1 MRLGDIEVHLI
12 GDGTFRLDGGAMFGV
27 IPRPLWEKKSP
38 PDDRN
43 RILLGMNILLIRA
56 GGKLILVET
65 GGGDKWNEKQ
75 NAIYLF
81 ESSGRLPQRLA
92 ALGIKPEEIDIV
104 INTHLHFDHCGWNT
118 RMVNGVA
125 VPTFPNARYIVQR
138 KEFDHA
144 CAPTER
150 DRASYFPDNFMPMQK
165 SGQWDFLTGDSQ
177 IMPGIEVIV
186 VPGHIK
192 DMQCVKISGGGHT
205 IFFVADLVPTVAHLS
220 YPWIMGY
227 DLYPMTTLE
236 SKHKWLPI
244 VAKENWTIVF
254 GHDPHM
260 PAAKLRE
267 KEGGFDAE
275 PVTID

>member
-1 MRLGDIEVHLI
+1 MLLGDIEVHLL

-43 RILLGMNILLIRA
+43 RILLGMSVLLIRA

-65 GGGDKWNEKQ
+65 GGGDKWNAKQ

-81 ESSGRLPQRLA
+81 EESGRLPQRLA
-92 ALGIKPEEIDIV
+92 ALGVKPEEIDIV

-118 RMVNGVA
+118 RLVNGVA
-125 VPTFPNARYIVQR
+125 VPTFPNARYVVQC
-138 KEFDHA
+138 KEFEHA

-165 SGQWDFLTGDSQ
+165 SGQWDFLNGDSQ

-192 DMQCVKISGGGHT
+192 DMQCVKISGGGQT
-205 IFFVADLVPTVAHLS
+205 IFFVADLVPTAAHLS

-236 SKHKWLPI
+236 NKHKWLPI
-244 VAKENWTIVF
+244 VAKENWTIIF
-254 GHDPHM
+254 GHEPHI

-267 KEGGFDAE
+267 RDGGFDAE
-275 PVTID
+275 PVLID

>member
-1 MRLGDIEVHLI
+1 MRLGDIEVHLL

-56 GGKLILVET
+56 GGKRILVET
-65 GGGDKWNEKQ
+65 GGGDKWNAKQ

-81 ESSGRLPQRLA
+81 EASGRLPERLA
-92 ALGIKPEEIDIV
+92 ALGVKPEEIDIV

-118 RMVNGVA
+118 RLVNGVA
-125 VPTFPNARYIVQR
+125 VPTFSNARYIVQR
-138 KEFDHA
+138 KEYEHA

-150 DRASYFPDNFMPMQK
+150 DRASYFPDNFMPMQE
-165 SGQWDFLTGDSQ
+165 SGQWDFLSGDSQ

-192 DMQCVKISGGGHT
+192 DMQCVKITGGGQT

-244 VAKENWTIVF
+244 AAKENWTVIF

>member
-1 MRLGDIEVHLI
+1 MLLGDIEVHLL

-43 RILLGMNILLIRA
+43 RILLGMSVLLIRA

-65 GGGDKWNEKQ
+65 GGGDKWNAKQ

-81 ESSGRLPQRLA
+81 EESGRLPQRLA
-92 ALGIKPEEIDIV
+92 ALGVKPEEIDIV

-118 RMVNGVA
+118 RLVNGVA
-125 VPTFPNARYIVQR
+125 VPTFPNARYVVQC
-138 KEFDHA
+138 KEFEHA

-165 SGQWDFLTGDSQ
+165 SGQWDFLDGDSQ

-192 DMQCVKISGGGHT
+192 DMQCVKISGGGQT
-205 IFFVADLVPTVAHLS
+205 IFFVADLVPTAAHLS

-260 PAAKLRE
+260 PSAKLRE

-275 PVTID
+275 PLPID

>member
-1 MRLGDIEVHLI
+1 MRLGDIEVHLL

-43 RILLGMNILLIRA
+43 RILLGMNIILIRA
-56 GGKLILVET
+56 GGKRILVET
-65 GGGDKWNEKQ
+65 GGGDKWNAKQ

-81 ESSGRLPQRLA
+81 EASGRLPERLA
-92 ALGIKPEEIDIV
+92 ALGVKPEEIDIV

-118 RMVNGVA
+118 RLVNGVA
-125 VPTFPNARYIVQR
+125 VPTFSNARYIVQR
-138 KEFDHA
+138 KEYEHA

-150 DRASYFPDNFMPMQK
+150 DRASYFPDNFMPMQE
-165 SGQWDFLTGDSQ
+165 SGQWDFLSGDSQ

-192 DMQCVKISGGGHT
+192 DMQCVKITGGGQT

-244 VAKENWTIVF
+244 AAKENWTVIF

>member
-1 MRLGDIEVHLI
+1 MRLGDIEVHLL

-27 IPRPLWEKKSP
+27 IPRPMWERKSP

-43 RILLGMNILLIRA
+43 RILLAMNILLIRA
-56 GGKLILVET
+56 AGKRILIET
-65 GGGDKWNEKQ
+65 GGGNKWNEKQ

-81 ESSGRLPQRLA
+81 EKSGRLLERLA
-92 ALGIKPEEIDIV
+92 AVGVKPEEIDIV

-118 RMVNGVA
+118 HLVNGVA

-138 KEFDHA
+138 KEFEHA

-150 DRASYFPDNFMPMQK
+150 DRASYFPDNFMPMEK
-165 SGQWDFLTGDSQ
+165 SGQWDFLNGDSE

-186 VPGHIK
+186 VPGHIR
-192 DMQCVKISGGGHT
+192 DMQCVKITGGGQT
-205 IFFVADLVPTVAHLS
+205 IFFVADLVPTAAHLS

-254 GHDPHM
+254 GHEPHT
-260 PAAKLRE
+260 PTAKLRE
-267 KEGGFDAE
+267 REGGFDAE
-275 PVTID
+275 PLLID

>member
-1 MRLGDIEVHLI
+1 MRLGDIEVHLL

-43 RILLGMNILLIRA
+43 RILLAMNVLLIRA
-56 GGKLILVET
+56 GDKNVLVET
-65 GGGDKWNEKQ
+65 GGGDKWNAKQ
-75 NAIYLF
+75 NSIYLF
-81 ESSGRLPQRLA
+81 ESSGRLPERLA
-92 ALGIKPEEIDIV
+92 AVGVKPEQIDIV

-118 RMVNGVA
+118 RLVDGVA
-125 VPTFPNARYIVQR
+125 VPTFPNARYLVQG
-138 KEFDHA
+138 KEFEHA

-150 DRASYFPDNFMPMQK
+150 DRASYFPDNFLPMQK
-165 SGQWDFLTGDSQ
+165 SGQWDFLDGDSQ

-192 DMQCVKISGGGHT
+192 DMQCVKITGGGQT
-205 IFFVADLVPTVAHLS
+205 IFFAADLVPTAAHLS

-254 GHDPHM
+254 GHEPHT
-260 PAAKLRE
+260 PAAKLNE

-275 PVTID
+275 PVLID

>member
-1 MRLGDIEVHLI
+1 MHLGDIEVHLLS
-12 GDGTFRLDGGAMFGV
+12 DGTFRLDGGAMFGV

-43 RILLGMNILLIRA
+43 RILLGMNILLVRA
-56 GGKLILVET
+56 SGKTILVEA
-65 GGGDKWNEKQ
+65 GGGDKWNAKQ
-75 NAIYLF
+75 NAIYAF
-81 ESSGRLPQRLA
+81 ESSGRLLERLA
-92 ALGIKPEEIDIV
+92 AAGVKPENIDIV
-104 INTHLHFDHCGWNT
+104 VNTHLHFDHCGWNT
-118 RMVNGVA
+118 RTVNGVA

-138 KEFDHA
+138 KEFEHA

-150 DRASYFPDNFMPMQK
+150 DRASYFPDNFMPMQASK
-165 SGQWDFLTGDSQ
+165 QWEFTDGDTE
-177 IMPGIEVIV
+177 ILPGIEAIV
-186 VPGHIK
+186 VAGHIK
-192 DMQCVKISGGGHT
+192 DMQCIKITGDGQT

-236 SKHKWLPI
+236 NKHKWLPI
-244 VAKENWTIVF
+244 VARENWTIIF

-267 KEGGFDAE
+267 REGGFDTE
-275 PVTID
+275 PVWID

>member
-1 MRLGDIEVHLI
+1 MRLGDIEVHLL

-56 GGKLILVET
+56 GGKRILVET
-65 GGGDKWNEKQ
+65 GGGDKWNAKQ

-81 ESSGRLPQRLA
+81 EASGRLPERLA
-92 ALGIKPEEIDIV
+92 ALGVNPEEIDIV

-118 RMVNGVA
+118 RLVNGVA
-125 VPTFPNARYIVQR
+125 VPTFSNARYIVQR
-138 KEFDHA
+138 KEYEHA

-150 DRASYFPDNFMPMQK
+150 DRASYFPDNFMPMQE
-165 SGQWDFLTGDSQ
+165 SGQWDFLSGDSQ

-192 DMQCVKISGGGHT
+192 DMQCVKITGGGQT

-244 VAKENWTIVF
+244 AAKENWTVIF

>member
-1 MRLGDIEVHLI
+1 MRLGDIEVHLL

-56 GGKLILVET
+56 GGKRILVET
-65 GGGDKWNEKQ
+65 GGGDKWNAKQ

-81 ESSGRLPQRLA
+81 DASGRLPERLA
-92 ALGIKPEEIDIV
+92 ALGVKPEEIDIV

-118 RMVNGVA
+118 RLVNGVA
-125 VPTFPNARYIVQR
+125 VPTFSNARYIVQR
-138 KEFDHA
+138 KEYEHA

-150 DRASYFPDNFMPMQK
+150 DRASYFPDNFMPMQE
-165 SGQWDFLTGDSQ
+165 SGQWDFLSGDSQ

-192 DMQCVKISGGGHT
+192 DMQCVKITGGGQT

-244 VAKENWTIVF
+244 AAKENWTVIF

>member
-1 MRLGDIEVHLI
+1 MRLGDIEVHLL

-43 RILLGMNILLIRA
+43 RILLGMNILLIRS
-56 GGKLILVET
+56 GGKNILVET
-65 GGGDKWNEKQ
+65 GGGDKWTAKQ

-81 ESSGRLPQRLA
+81 EGSGRLPERLA
-92 ALGIKPEEIDIV
+92 ALGVAPEEIDIV

-118 RMVNGVA
+118 RLVNGVA
-125 VPTFPNARYIVQR
+125 VPTFPNARYVVQR

-150 DRASYFPDNFMPMQK
+150 DRASYFPDNFMPMQE
-165 SGQWDFLTGDSQ
+165 SGQWHFLHGDSQ
-177 IMPGIEVIV
+177 VVPGIEVIV

-192 DMQCVKISGGGHT
+192 DMQCVKISGGGQT
-205 IFFVADLVPTVAHLS
+205 MFFVADLVPTVAHLS

-236 SKHKWLPI
+236 SKHRWLPI
-244 VAKENWTIVF
+244 AAKENWTVIF

-260 PAAKLRE
+260 PAAKLRQ
-267 KEGGFDAE
+267 KEGGCGAE
-275 PVTID
+275 PVLID